1 MKGKISMF
9 NIFNQEDKEKGSYWE
24 RNHQDNFYSDSS
36 YNNNFQYCRMCNRNQ
51 RFEYDRCS
59 VCKSN

>member
-1 MKGKISMF
+1 MF
-9 NIFNQEDKEKGSYWE
+9 DIFKLKDEKKEDRS
-24 RNHQDNFYSDSS
+24 HQDNFYSTSS
-36 YNNNFQYCRMCNRNQ
+36 YNNEFQYCRVCGKHQ

>member
-1 MKGKISMF
+1 MF
-9 NIFNQEDKEKGSYWE
+9 NVFDQDDKEKGSYWE

-36 YNNNFQYCRMCNRNQ
+36 YNNNFQYCRMCNKNQ
-51 RFEYDRCS
+51 RFEFDRCS

>member
-1 MKGKISMF
+1 MF
-9 NIFNQEDKEKGSYWE
+9 SIFNQEDKEKGSYWE
-24 RNHQDNFYSDSS
+24 RNHQDNFWSDSS
-36 YNNNFQYCRMCNRNQ
+36 YNNNFQYCRTCNKNQ

>member
-1 MKGKISMF
+1 MF
-9 NIFNQEDKEKGSYWE
+9 SIFDKVDEEKGSYWE

-36 YNNNFQYCRMCNRNQ
+36 YNNNFQYCRMCNKNQ

>member
-1 MKGKISMF
+1 MF
-9 NIFNQEDKEKGSYWE
+9 NIFNQEDKGKGSYEE
-24 RNHQDNFYSDSS
+24 RNQQDNFYSDSS
-36 YNNNFQYCRMCNRNQ
+36 YNNNFQYCRMCNKNQ

>member
-1 MKGKISMF
+1 MF
-9 NIFNQEDKEKGSYWE
+9 NIFDKIDEEKGSYWE

-36 YNNNFQYCRMCNRNQ
+36 YNNNLQYCRMCNRNP
-51 RFEYDRCS
+51 RFEFDRCS

>member
-1 MKGKISMF
+1 MF
-9 NIFNQEDKEKGSYWE
+9 NLFDMTDEEKGSYWE
-24 RNHQDNFYSDSS
+24 RNDQDNFWCDSS
-36 YNNNFQYCRMCNRNQ
+36 YNNNFQYCRRCNKNQ

>member
-1 MKGKISMF
+1 MF
-9 NIFNQEDKEKGSYWE
+9 NIFDKIDEEKGSYWE

-36 YNNNFQYCRMCNRNQ
+36 YNNNFQYCRMCNKNQ
-51 RFEYDRCS
+51 RFEFDRCS

>member
-1 MKGKISMF
+1 MF
-9 NIFNQEDKEKGSYWE
+9 SIFDKVDEEKGSYWE

-36 YNNNFQYCRMCNRNQ
+36 YNNNFQYCRICNRNQ
-51 RFEYDRCS
+51 RFEFDRCS

>member
-1 MKGKISMF
+1 MF
-9 NIFNQEDKEKGSYWE
+9 NILDKIDEEKGSYWE
-24 RNHQDNFYSDSS
+24 RNHQDYFDSDSS

-51 RFEYDRCS
+51 RFEFDRCS

>member
-1 MKGKISMF
+1 MF
-9 NIFNQEDKEKGSYWE
+9 NIFDKVDEEKGSYCE

-36 YNNNFQYCRMCNRNQ
+36 YNNNFQYCRMCNKNQ